1 VNSTTAEKKG
11 GTPTRS
17 LLISLAGSLVIV
29 SGAVVLIGELDVDL
43 ILSRLLWP
51 LGRLMLFI
59 TLGLCL
65 GQIIEASGWIKT
77 MAVLAR
83 PLFRFGHLGDRC
95 SAAFT
100 AAFFSGVTANAML
113 LDFYKEGHINRRQ
126 LFLSNFI
133 NQLPAFFLHL
143 PTTFFIVLPLT
154 GWAGALYFL
163 ITFLAVVLRTIL
175 FLVYGRLKLPPLDNA
190 NGDAQDRIAAVKKQ
204 TRGSTRDR
212 IKSRLPRRIARITI
226 YVVPIYTA
234 VFILNA
240 MGMFKLLREAL
251 AGYFVTSFMPMES
264 LSVIILSFAAE
275 FTSGF
280 AAAGALLAAGVL
292 TLKQTVVAL
301 LIGNI
306 LAFPVR
312 ALRHQ
317 LPRYIG
323 IFSPK
328 MGTQLLLMGQGFRV
342 TSIMVVGI
350 IYYWVG

>member
-1 VNSTTAEKKG
+1 
-11 GTPTRS
+11 
-17 LLISLAGSLVIV
+17 
-29 SGAVVLIGELDVDL
+29 
-43 ILSRLLWP
+43 
-51 LGRLMLFI
+51 
-59 TLGLCL
+59 
-65 GQIIEASGWIKT
+65 
-77 MAVLAR
+77 
-83 PLFRFGHLGDRC
+83 
-95 SAAFT
+95 
-100 AAFFSGVTANAML
+100 ML
-113 LDFYKEGHINRRQ
+113 LDFFKEGRINRRQ

-143 PTTFFIVLPLT
+143 PTTFFIVIPLT

-163 ITFLAVVLRTIL
+163 ITFLAVVMRTIL
-175 FLVYGRLKLPPLDNA
+175 FLICGRLMLPPLEKKT
-190 NGDAQDRIAAVKKQ
+190 GDANDRVTTGKKKVSSDVWN
-204 TRGSTRDR
+204 RL
-212 IKSRLPRRIARITI
+212 KSRLPRRIARITV
-226 YVVPIYTA
+226 YVVPIYTL

-240 MGMFKLLREAL
+240 MGIFKLLREAL
-251 AGYFVTSFMPMES
+251 AGYVVTSFMPMES

-280 AAAGALLAAGVL
+280 AAAGALLEAGVL
-292 TLKQTVVAL
+292 TIKQTVLAL

-342 TSIMVVGI
+342 TSIIVVGI
-350 IYYWVG
+350 IYYCVA